1 MPLKNLLTGCLRSV
15 AVLVLVVEGDI
26 NWGYCLPMAFGRV
39 NRSVLRAVVIV
50 IGVGLAAPSPPGCQR
65 W

>member
-26 NWGYCLPMAFGRV
+26 NWGYCLPMAFGG
-39 NRSVLRAVVIV
+39 L
-50 IGVGLAAPSPPGCQR
+50 VGGYLGAWSPAG
-65 W
+65 